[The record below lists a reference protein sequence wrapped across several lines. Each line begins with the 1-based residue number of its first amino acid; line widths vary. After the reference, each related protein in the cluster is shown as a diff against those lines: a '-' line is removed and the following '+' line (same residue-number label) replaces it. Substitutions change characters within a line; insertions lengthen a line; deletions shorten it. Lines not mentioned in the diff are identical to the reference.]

1 VADQFRRERRPHV
14 SGVGEAV
21 QHDDRGPRAANSR
34 VNGGAIGLDLFDAH
48 AGGKGPNHELN
59 SKR

>member
-1 VADQFRRERRPHV
+1 
-14 SGVGEAV
+14 
-21 QHDDRGPRAANSR
+21 
-34 VNGGAIGLDLFDAH
+34 GLDPFDAH